1 MPRSTQSVSALR
13 EVLAAR
19 FPEKARRPEG
29 LLPTGIAPVDE
40 ALGGGLPAGRLTEL
54 VSAAPSSGGQLVFF
68 QLLLATRA
76 ARQRLALVDG
86 ADGFDPQDAPPDA
99 LPHLVWAR
107 CAGIAPALAATE
119 ILVRDGNYA
128 AVVLDVRGLPARS
141 LRQLPPAS
149 WYRLQRAAEGGAA
162 AVLVQSTFPLV
173 PGVPWRL
180 VLPDSVPLGRARSPR
195 AWLAAHLRV
204 EKARGHEE
212 ADTGGLARAG

>member
-1 MPRSTQSVSALR
+1 MR

-29 LLPTGIAPVDE
+29 VLPTGIAPVDE

-68 QLLLATRA
+68 QLLLATRS

-107 CAGIAPALAATE
+107 CAGAAQALAAAE

-128 AVVLDVRGLPARS
+128 AVVLDVRGLPVRS
-141 LRQLPPAS
+141 LRQIPAS
-149 WYRLQRAAEGGAA
+149 GWYRLQRAAEGGAA
-162 AVLVQSTFPLV
+162 AVLIQSTLPLV
-173 PGVPWRL
+173 PGVPFRL
-180 VLPDSVPLGRARSPR
+180 VLPDSLPLEGARSPR
-195 AWLAAHLRV
+195 AGLAGRLRV

-212 ADTGGLARAG
+212 ALPSTLGLTG